1 MPLSEDEQR
10 ILTQIEQQL
19 YEDDPVLAHEVS
31 STTVFTHGFK
41 HIRWSSLG
49 FVVGLIVL
57 LLTLSISFWVS
68 FVGFLIMLASAW
80 YGEKNLRRVGKA
92 GLQQVTGNVR
102 GPSAGRGFFGE
113 TSQRLRDR
121 LNDQQQQPVSYT
133 HLTLPTI
140 YSV

>member
-19 YEDDPVLAHEVS
+19 YQDDPGLAHEVS

-41 HIRWSSLG
+41 HIRLAAVG
-49 FVVGLIVL
+49 FVVGLAVL
-57 LLTLSISFWVS
+57 LGTLSISYWIA

-92 GLQQVTGNVR
+92 GLQQVTG
-102 GPSAGRGFFGE
+102 SARSASASKGFFGDAGK
-113 TSQRLRDR
+113 RMRDR
-121 LNDQQQQPVSYT
+121 LNESDDDNNK
-133 HLTLPTI
+133 
-140 YSV
+140 

>member
-41 HIRWSSLG
+41 HIRWSALG
-49 FVVGLIVL
+49 FVVGLAVL
-57 LLTLSISFWVS
+57 LLTLSISFMVA
-68 FVGFLIMLASAW
+68 FLGFLIMLASAW

-102 GPSAGRGFFGE
+102 GPQGSGRGFFGDAG
-113 TSQRLRDR
+113 QRLRDR
-121 LNDQQQQPVSYT
+121 LNEQQQNNNDDDKN
-133 HLTLPTI
+133 
-140 YSV
+140 

>member
-19 YEDDPVLAHEVS
+19 YEEDPVLAHEVS

-41 HIRWSSLG
+41 HIRWSALG
-49 FVVGLIVL
+49 FVVGMAVL
-57 LLTLSISFWVS
+57 LLTLSTSFWLA
-68 FVGFLIMLASAW
+68 FLGFLIMLASAW

-102 GPSAGRGFFGE
+102 GSDNRGFFGDAG
-113 TSQRLRDR
+113 QRLRDR
-121 LNDQQQQPVSYT
+121 LNDQNDDNNNNDQN
-133 HLTLPTI
+133 
-140 YSV
+140 

>member
-41 HIRWSSLG
+41 HIRWSALG
-49 FVVGLIVL
+49 FVVGLAVL
-57 LLTLSISFWVS
+57 LLTLSTSFWIA

-92 GLQQVTGNVR
+92 GIQQVTGSR
-102 GPSAGRGFFGE
+102 GASSSRGFFGDAG
-113 TSQRLRDR
+113 QRLRDR
-121 LNDQQQQPVSYT
+121 LNDPKDGDGPS
-133 HLTLPTI
+133 
-140 YSV
+140 S

>member
-19 YEDDPVLAHEVS
+19 YQDDPGLAHEVS

-41 HIRWSSLG
+41 HIRLAALV
-49 FVVGLIVL
+49 FVVGLGVL
-57 LLTLSISFWVS
+57 LGTLSISYWFA

-92 GLQQVTGNVR
+92 GLQQVTGTAR
-102 GPSAGRGFFGE
+102 TSTATSSRGFFGDAGK
-113 TSQRLRDR
+113 RMRDR
-121 LNDQQQQPVSYT
+121 LNDSDEEK
-133 HLTLPTI
+133 
-140 YSV
+140 